1 MADRED
7 LFKTTAFGGYDKDD
21 VEQEWQK
28 LKANAYEEKNTLKKE
43 KEELQIALEEK
54 EALLAEK
61 EQRIAELSEALLI
74 KDKELMDL
82 EKNIREK
89 YQSYVDNY
97 DTIGAL
103 IYEARVRAKQ
113 IGQETDAER
122 QRILAEAEEEARKIR
137 EDAQNEAQT
146 VLEDIDRQIE
156 QKNLEGKQQYESVQ
170 EELNNVV
177 TIFSRVQR
185 QFMTSYKDI
194 QKIVGADPEEPEDAD
209 ADEAPVPEEEI

>member
-7 LFKTTAFGGYDKDD
+7 LFKTTAFGGYDKDE
-21 VEQEWQK
+21 VEMEWQR
-28 LKANAYEEKNTLKKE
+28 LKDNAYEEKNALKKE
-43 KEELQIALEEK
+43 KEDLQAALEEK
-54 EALLAEK
+54 NALLEEK
-61 EQRIAELSEALLI
+61 DQKIAELSEALLI
-74 KDKELMDL
+74 KDKELMAL

-97 DTIGAL
+97 DTIGTL

-113 IGQETDAER
+113 INQETDADR

-137 EDAQNEAQT
+137 EDAQNEARS

-156 QKNLEGKQQYESVQ
+156 MKNQEGRSQYEAVQ
-170 EELNNVV
+170 EELSNVV
-177 TIFSRVQR
+177 AIFSRVQR

-194 QKIVGADPEEPEDAD
+194 QKIVGADPEDLDSDAD
-209 ADEAPVPEEEI
+209 DAPALEDEI